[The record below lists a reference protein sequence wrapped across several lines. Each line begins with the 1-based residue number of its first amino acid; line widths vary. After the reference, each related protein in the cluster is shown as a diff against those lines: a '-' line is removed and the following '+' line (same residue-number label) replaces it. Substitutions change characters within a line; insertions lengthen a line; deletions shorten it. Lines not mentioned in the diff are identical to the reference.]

1 MLASPEAAMNFRA
14 VAPFL
19 VIASLSVRRAG
30 ARLIGTQRLDDN
42 GALFLA
48 AAAGYF
54 KAEGIDRTMTTY
66 VRSHGGRSACIRH
79 HRFRT
84 HRFCGLQL
92 RRQGHDQGDRSAN
105 AGEAVLRGHR
115 ARRFQHRVQQGSADI
130 RGYLGKTV
138 AIETLGS
145 ISHCQLEQIARV
157 KKVGMNR
164 VTVKPMRTLDANV
177 HTIATEEIDAWHRA
191 GLVCARFV
199 GLEPGQARRV
209 VFGT

>member
-1 MLASPEAAMNFRA
+1 
-14 VAPFL
+14 
-19 VIASLSVRRAG
+19 LSVRRAG

-48 AAAGYF
+48 ATAGYF
-54 KAEGIDRTMTTY
+54 KAEGIDRAMTTY
-66 VRSHGGRSACIRH
+66 ECDRMVAEALASGTTDVALTG
-79 HRFRT
+79 
-84 HRFCGLQL
+84 FCGLQL

-130 RGYLGKTV
+130 RRYLGKTV
-138 AIETLGS
+138 AIEALGS

-164 VTVKPMRTLDANV
+164 VTVKPMRTLDAIV
-177 HTIATEEIDAWHRA
+177 HTIATEEIDAGIVPA
-191 GLVCARFV
+191 SYARD
-199 GLEPGQARRV
+199 L
-209 VFGT
+209 